1 MTEEIYQ
8 NIFLDSGNIRGS
20 IKWSAITKLSFI
32 RQMICCYTFI
42 YKGKI
47 NHPIWI
53 KRLFYKKLW
62 EFFYL
67 EKIHMVSFVCL
78 LGLRSN

>member
-47 NHPIWI
+47 NHHILILSKTFILPVII
-53 KRLFYKKLW
+53 RVLLFRENTY
-62 EFFYL
+62 
-67 EKIHMVSFVCL
+67 
-78 LGLRSN
+78 G